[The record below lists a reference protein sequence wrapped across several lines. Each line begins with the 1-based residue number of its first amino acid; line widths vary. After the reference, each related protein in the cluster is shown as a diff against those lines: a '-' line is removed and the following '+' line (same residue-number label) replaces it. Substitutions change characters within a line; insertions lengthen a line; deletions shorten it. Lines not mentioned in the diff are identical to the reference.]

1 MLHSCSRYSR
11 TNFSFSSITLLV
23 FHGMRSV
30 LLAPAITLQC
40 QVSSR
45 SILSGICP
53 VCTSQDPT
61 PHRTF
66 VENKDQSAVR
76 PSGDRTVESL
86 LSHFSTVQ
94 TGPIFSLFSRFNC
107 PVGRGLQRF
116 TKYLNTKNQVPGF
129 R

>member
-53 VCTSQDPT
+53 VCTFT
-61 PHRTF
+61 PPRHFFIF
-66 VENKDQSAVR
+66 VANTALHPNR
-76 PSGDRTVESL
+76 PLGLPCVTLGWPLR
-86 LSHFSTVQ
+86 
-94 TGPIFSLFSRFNC
+94 GPCVALG
-107 PVGRGLQRF
+107 P
-116 TKYLNTKNQVPGF
+116 P
-129 R
+129 